1 MPWCFT
7 GTSIGGGHEQGR
19 GKGDGFQ
26 GGEPKTGPSFSL
38 GNRMLD
44 GNASEPALHW
54 ICSRMPEWD
63 LKEVQNINDLRG
75 IF

>member
-1 MPWCFT
+1 MNRE
-7 GTSIGGGHEQGR
+7 GGGRMGF
-19 GKGDGFQ
+19 KGG
-26 GGEPKTGPSFSL
+26 PKMGSSFSSL
-38 GNRMLD
+38 VNRMLD